1 MVDIQTTVFTV
12 ANRSLSLDTVTVF
25 SYTLYFMYNSSV
37 PVAST
42 AYKVYVGMNNLRAN
56 FESHRAFKKSP
67 ILFSTSLLDN
77 LASISPGP
85 AEHSRESGDVFLI
98 TFIR

>member
-42 AYKVYVGMNNLRAN
+42 AYKVYVGMNNLRVN
-56 FESHRAFKKSP
+56 FESHRALKKVQFYFQHHS
-67 ILFSTSLLDN
+67 STTLQVSLQVRRN
-77 LASISPGP
+77 
-85 AEHSRESGDVFLI
+85 I
-98 TFIR
+98 TEKVGMCL